1 MDGYQGWYLDDA
13 KDFAK
18 DLKHNALI
26 EKALGNEQNYIDLTD
41 AANYILQQ
49 EGIIQHLEEECAA
62 LRKQF
67 NVISD

>member
-1 MDGYQGWYLDDA
+1 MDDYKGWYVDDA

-26 EKALGNEQNYIDLTD
+26 EKTLGNEQNFIDLDD

-49 EGIIQHLEEECAA
+49 ESIIQNLEEELEA
-62 LRKQF
+62 LRSQL
-67 NVISD
+67 NELL